1 MFSEISLTTVEGS
14 ERKVPMLSHAAIPIR
29 YKNLF
34 HKDLMVEVANFG
46 EGSLDKDMFSSVM
59 DMIPQLAYV
68 MAMAAE
74 HQDMNKLNMDMY
86 ITWLEGFSSETF
98 TNHSGDIINLY
109 LGNAQGNSKPKNTK
123 ARL

>member
-1 MFSEISLTTVEGS
+1 MFSEITLTTVEGV
-14 ERKVPMLSHAAIPIR
+14 EKKVPMLSHAAIPIR

-34 HKDLMVEVANFG
+34 HKDLMVEVASFG
-46 EGSLDKDMFSSVM
+46 AGSVDSEMFSNVM

-74 HQDMNKLNMDMY
+74 HQDMNQLNMDKY
-86 ITWLEGFSSETF
+86 IAWLEGFSSETF
-98 TNHSGDIINLY
+98 TNHSGDIINMY
-109 LGNAQGNSKPKNTK
+109 LGTAQGDSKPKNTK